1 MRKLDLSELRVE
13 TFATA
18 LTPPVMKRGAWTE
31 QQYCTIGNPP
41 ANELD
46 QASKTTCP
54 LCCV

>member
-18 LTPPVMKRGAWTE
+18 LAMPVLERHAFTE

-41 ANELD
+41 AD
-46 QASKTTCP
+46 PRDVASRTTCP
-54 LCCV
+54 QCCV